1 MIAVEGGIW
10 MRRTMI
16 FSVTLTVRR
25 MPRPKLMRVGVLP
38 EIKIDTEN
46 IRTRS
51 SRKISSL
58 SMAVRWSNTQMM
70 QDVRNDDHTSIDVE

>member
-1 MIAVEGGIW
+1 

-16 FSVTLTVRR
+16 FSVTLMVRR
-25 MPRPKLMRVGVLP
+25 MPRPKLTRVDVLP

-58 SMAVRWSNTQMM
+58 SMVVGWSNTQMM
-70 QDVRNDDHTSIDVE
+70 HDGWK